1 MALFKNKRDWAF
13 LFPGIGVKPFGRE
26 DKFYAK
32 YQSIIQPFLDLG
44 SEKAGINLSDSLL
57 EKTTFE
63 QDQLS
68 RELFAYS
75 FSCGT
80 FQVFKQFDLQPKFLA
95 GHSLGVYAALAVSK
109 AITVEDGL
117 NITEQAH
124 IFGGDCCSKEKF
136 GVGVIIG
143 LDQLEVKQIIYDNN
157 FLTVNLAN
165 YNNDCSGVYAGTIR
179 EIEKLLTIAD
189 NLRAMKTIKL
199 RINTPYHNPQ
209 FMKQASHKLKTYLGS
224 FHWNKPDCPIISA
237 IDHSLCTSGDELIT
251 MTAANLAQPIH
262 WPGVMQRLN
271 YLGVDSVIECGP
283 GISLS
288 QHARFIQETPI
299 HYNLKNLRRRLNY

>member
-1 MALFKNKRDWAF
+1 MTLFNKRRDWAF

-26 DKFYAK
+26 CEFYAK
-32 YQSIIQPFLDLG
+32 YQSIIQPFLDQG
-44 SEKAGINLSDSLL
+44 SEIAGVNLSDSLL

-75 FSCGT
+75 FSYGT
-80 FQVFKQFDLQPKFLA
+80 FQVFQQFDLQPKYLA
-95 GHSLGVYAALAVSK
+95 GHSLGVYAALASSK
-109 AITVEDGL
+109 AIAFEDGL

-124 IFGGDCCSKEKF
+124 ILGGHCCSKEKF

-143 LDQLEVKQIIYDNN
+143 LDQLEVRQIINDNN

-165 YNNDCSGVYAGTIR
+165 YNNDCSGVYAGTIH
-179 EIEKLLTIAD
+179 EIEKLLTSAD
-189 NLRAMKTIKL
+189 NLGAIKTIKL
-199 RINTPYHNPQ
+199 RINIPYHNPQ
-209 FMKQASHKLKTYLGS
+209 FMEQASDKLKTYLVS

-237 IDHSLCTSGDELIT
+237 MDHSLCTSSDELIT

-271 YLGVDSVIECGP
+271 RLGVDAVIECGP

-288 QHARFIQETPI
+288 QHARFIQEAPI